1 MNKFF
6 AHSIFFVFLVVFT
19 FCSSAT
25 FAQNMRIDKDKNIIN
40 TRDEIIPGY
49 FILDFGVSSLL
60 NAPDPMDLKIWG
72 SWSVNLSYMENINL
86 GTNVKFLPGV
96 SLAVDNYMF
105 KDDVSLFRGNNVLG
119 EEKIQFY
126 ELKQDEI
133 KKSKFSVTYIDIPL
147 EFHYIPNPTKKG
159 VRFALGGKF
168 GIPVSAATKVRYKD
182 DGSNFI
188 DKTKNN
194 FLVSK
199 VRYGALA
206 RIGYGSFYL
215 FGYYG
220 LNSLFQENKLDC
232 DCNGGSPITIGI
244 TLFAF

>member
-1 MNKFF
+1 MKHF
-6 AHSIFFVFLVVFT
+6 SIYLIFLFLV
-19 FCSSAT
+19 SSYFSVSV
-25 FAQNMRIDKDKNIIN
+25 FAQDMKIDKDKNIIH

-49 FILDFGVSSLL
+49 FIFDLGINTLQ
-60 NAPDPMDLKIWG
+60 NAPTPMDLKLLG
-72 SWSVNLSYMENINL
+72 SWSVNLSYL
-86 GTNVKFLPGV
+86 GNVDLSKNFKFLPGV

-105 KDDVSLFRGNNVLG
+105 KDEISLFRGDNILG

-126 ELKQDEI
+126 ELEYDEVR
-133 KKSKFSVTYIDIPL
+133 KSKFSVTYIDIPL

-159 VRFALGGKF
+159 LRFALGGKV
-168 GIPVSAATKVRYKD
+168 GLPVSAATKIRYKEN
-182 DGSNFI
+182 GASYI

-194 FLVSK
+194 FFVSQL
-199 VRYGALA
+199 RYGALA

-220 LNSLFQENKLDC
+220 FNSLFQQNKLDC
-232 DCNGGSPITIGI
+232 NCNGGTPITIGV

>member
-6 AHSIFFVFLVVFT
+6 AYSIFLVFLVVFIFST
-19 FCSSAT
+19 SLV
-25 FAQNMRIDKDKNIIN
+25 FAQDMRIDKDKNSIN

-49 FILDFGVSSLL
+49 FILDFGVSSLI
-60 NAPDPMDLKIWG
+60 NAPDPMNLRVWG
-72 SWSVNLSYMENINL
+72 SWSFNLSYMVNVDL
-86 GTNVKFLPGV
+86 GTNVKFLPGL

-105 KDDVSLFRGNNVLG
+105 KDNVSLFRGKNVLG
-119 EEKIQFY
+119 EEKIQSY
-126 ELKQDEI
+126 ELQQDEV
-133 KKSKFSVTYIDIPL
+133 KKSKFSVAYLDIPL

-168 GIPVSAATKVRYKD
+168 GIPVSGATKVRYKD

-194 FLVSK
+194 FFVSK

-206 RIGYGSFYL
+206 RVGYGSFYL

-220 LNSLFQENKLDC
+220 FNSLFQKDKLDC
-232 DCNGGSPITIGI
+232 DCNGGSPITIGV

>member
-6 AHSIFFVFLVVFT
+6 ACFLFIFLFLF
-19 FCSSAT
+19 SSSDS
-25 FAQNMRIDKDKNIIN
+25 FAQKMRIDKDKDIIT

-72 SWSVNLSYMENINL
+72 SWSVNLSYMGNVNL
-86 GTNVKFLPGV
+86 STNVKFLPGV

-105 KDDVSLFRGNNVLG
+105 KDDVNLFRGDNIVG
-119 EEKIQFY
+119 QDKIQFY
-126 ELKQDEI
+126 DIERDEVR
-133 KKSKFSVTYIDIPL
+133 KSKFSVTYIDIPL

-168 GIPVSAATKVRYKD
+168 GIPVSAATKVRYRD
-182 DGSNFI
+182 DGANFI
-188 DKTKNN
+188 EKTKND
-194 FLVSK
+194 FFVSK

-220 LNSLFQENKLDC
+220 LNSLFQEDRLDC
-232 DCNGGSPITIGI
+232 DCNGGTPITIGL
-244 TLFAF
+244 TVFAF

>member
-1 MNKFF
+1 MNKFSACF
-6 AHSIFFVFLVVFT
+6 LFLLFFT
-19 FCSSAT
+19 SSL
-25 FAQNMRIDKDKNIIN
+25 FAQDMRIDKDKNIIN
-40 TRDEIIPGY
+40 TRDEVIPGY
-49 FILDFGVSSLL
+49 FIFDFGASSLL
-60 NAPDPMDLKIWG
+60 NAPDPMDLKVWG
-72 SWSVNLSYMENINL
+72 SWSVNLSYLGNIDL

-105 KDDVSLFRGNNVLG
+105 KDDVSLFRGKNVLG
-119 EEKIQFY
+119 EDKVQFY
-126 ELKQDEI
+126 ELEQDEI
-133 KKSKFSVTYIDIPL
+133 RKSKFSVTYIDIPL

-159 VRFALGGKF
+159 LRFALGGKF
-168 GIPVSAATKVRYKD
+168 GIPVSGATKIRYKD
-182 DGSNFI
+182 DGANFI

-194 FLVSK
+194 FHVSK

-220 LNSLFQENKLDC
+220 FNSLFQKDKLDC